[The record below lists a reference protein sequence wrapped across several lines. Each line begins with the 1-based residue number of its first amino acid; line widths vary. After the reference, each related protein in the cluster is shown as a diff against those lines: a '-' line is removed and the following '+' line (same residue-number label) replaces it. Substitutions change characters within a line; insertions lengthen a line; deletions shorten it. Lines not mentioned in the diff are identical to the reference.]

1 MRKWI
6 GGTFLSR
13 TAFSPRLVV
22 DLGYRGKPRLSVKL
36 RPLVG
41 ELHFRRFA
49 MPTYDFRCDKC
60 KKKFTLIMAIS
71 EYEKTKIRCPKCKS
85 TRVKQQITPFQ
96 VVTSKKS

>member
-1 MRKWI
+1 MDRRDI
-6 GGTFLSR
+6 LVPHRIFAEAGRRSR
-13 TAFSPRLVV
+13 
-22 DLGYRGKPRLSVKL
+22 GYRGKPRLSVKL